1 MNLGRDKSLLSGMS
15 TNRRTTT
22 MNLFNQESSPKNISQ
37 KHMKTKKILN
47 VVSGPISDNHS
58 LISLKSDQARLS
70 PQIMAS
76 IESIQQHGS
85 NIKNNY

>member
-1 MNLGRDKSLLSGMS
+1 
-15 TNRRTTT
+15 
-22 MNLFNQESSPKNISQ
+22 
-37 KHMKTKKILN
+37 MKTKKILN